1 MPAKSYFAAAFP
13 EPWRILGVQLKPF
26 SLGHYIKLRQLG
38 NAFVSDSASTA
49 TLPDLL
55 LGIAVCSMSS
65 SPDIAT
71 DEFWC
76 WLNEPEKSTILSRLF
91 GKKRLTPAERDFY
104 KWGRKS
110 GDFNLSE
117 KAKLFADYIA
127 AHSEMPAYWTLEEN
141 KSKSGAH
148 WSHAVI
154 AGLCSECGYTQ
165 LEAYNVPLGKALADY
180 LKACEAT
187 GSIRLMSE
195 LEADAPAAVLG
206 EANGS

>member
-1 MPAKSYFAAAFP
+1 MA
-13 EPWRILGVQLKPF
+13 R
-26 SLGHYIKLRQLG
+26 
-38 NAFVSDSASTA
+38 
-49 TLPDLL
+49 
-55 LGIAVCSMSS
+55 
-65 SPDIAT
+65 
-71 DEFWC
+71 
-76 WLNEPEKSTILSRLF
+76 
-91 GKKRLTPAERDFY
+91 
-104 KWGRKS
+104 
-110 GDFNLSE
+110 
-117 KAKLFADYIA
+117 
-127 AHSEMPAYWTLEEN
+127 LEEN

-195 LEADAPAAVLG
+195 LEAVAPAAVLG